1 MFLFVYHCKS
11 KWNHLYIS
19 ILTCFFL
26 MGCVSSDNNSNMI
39 TKIENLTGYYMTN
52 QVTPENEHEFQKVP
66 FEKAVNPSFQKNLS
80 GKLRFVAI
88 YKGTVP
94 DAKIRSSNHLTLK
107 LCDPVRTDVCS
118 EKIIMPEK
126 KATDIFNFKNNQLV
140 DVFGIVSES
149 SGMKIGGST
158 ISHSQVGGLGAI
170 TFFQVWAMK
179 PINSDEGH
187 LNTSN
192 LNKSKIIQKNS
203 KNTFEMQNIRL
214 IQAKLIKLG
223 YNPGPVDGL
232 MGSKTRKAIIQFQK
246 DLKIKVT
253 GIADS
258 NTLIAMG
265 LREGIVEYTSKK
277 GSEKTE
283 SEKIEAVPSKSEEQE
298 KNVQLKQPAVVK
310 VVEEKTESE
319 KIKVVPSKSEE
330 QEKNVPSNQS
340 NVGIAVEEN
349 VSSNQSN
356 VEKTVEKKRTIRKG
370 KLIKTTF
377 LLLEPSFI
385 AETIKEIS
393 TGQQLELL
401 EETGEF
407 YKVRYQGTEGYICVE
422 FVTEL

>member
-1 MFLFVYHCKS
+1 MSVAQKTKDDKIESGVKIRIFQLNSIFVIISFIMKGVVMFLFVYRKS

-19 ILTCFFL
+19 ILTCFFF
-26 MGCVSSDNNSNMI
+26 MGCVSFDNNSNII
-39 TKIENLTGYYMTN
+39 TKVENLTGYYMTN
-52 QVTPENEHEFQKVP
+52 EVTPENEHKFKKVP
-66 FEKAVNPSFQKNLS
+66 FEKAVNPSFQKNLR

-126 KATDIFNFKNNQLV
+126 KATDIFNFENNQLF

-149 SGMKIGGST
+149 SGMKIGGAN
-158 ISHSQVGGLGAI
+158 IAHSQVGGLGAI
-170 TFFQVWAMK
+170 TFFKVWAMK
-179 PINSDEGH
+179 PINSDEGN

-203 KNTFEMQNIRL
+203 KNTFETPNIRL
-214 IQAKLIKLG
+214 IQTKLIKLG

-232 MGSKTRKAIIQFQK
+232 IGSKTRKAIIRFQK
-246 DLKIKVT
+246 DVKIKVT

-283 SEKIEAVPSKSEEQE
+283 SEKIKAVPAKSEEIE
-298 KNVQLKQPAVVK
+298 KNVQLKQPALVK
-310 VVEEKTESE
+310 VVEEKTV
-319 KIKVVPSKSEE
+319 I
-330 QEKNVPSNQS
+330 
-340 NVGIAVEEN
+340 G
-349 VSSNQSN
+349 
-356 VEKTVEKKRTIRKG
+356 KG
-370 KLIKTTF
+370 KLIETTS
-377 LLLEPSFI
+377 LLSEPRFM
-385 AETIKEIS
+385 AAVIKKIS
-393 TGQQLELL
+393 VGQIVELL
-401 EETGEF
+401 GKKDSF
-407 YKVRYQGTEGYICVE
+407 YKIRYQDMEGYIYDK
-422 FVTEL
+422 FVAQL